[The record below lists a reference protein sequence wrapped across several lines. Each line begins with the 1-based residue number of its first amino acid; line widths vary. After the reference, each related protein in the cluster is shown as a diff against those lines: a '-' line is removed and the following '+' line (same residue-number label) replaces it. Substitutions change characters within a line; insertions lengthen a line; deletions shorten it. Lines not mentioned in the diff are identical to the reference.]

1 MRKTR
6 LLDFHKI
13 DFRSCSFDAVIM
25 FGNNFGLFFKP
36 VDRRVL
42 LKKLFV
48 MTSVSGVVICESLDL
63 YNTGDAGHI
72 AYQRENRRRNR
83 MGEQV
88 RIRV

>member
-1 MRKTR
+1 M
-6 LLDFHKI
+6 
-13 DFRSCSFDAVIM
+13 
-25 FGNNFGLFFKP
+25 
-36 VDRRVL
+36 